1 MVLIPRNVILDF
13 LRGSQ
18 GFFPFSFNFLC
29 LLQLSQGHRLKLR
42 TLVSLTPQTPS
53 NELLKFC
60 ERENVRVLYFPA
72 SKFKGDVT
80 LPSYLVAEILE
91 VRIFFLF
98 PKFFFLAS
106 HSRNTH
112 SLSLFICS
120 FSLSHFS
127 FSKWHCLSQIQ
138 LTLLLGPD

>member
-98 PKFFFLAS
+98 PKFFFFWLL
-106 HSRNTH
+106 TH
-112 SLSLFICS
+112 ATRILSLFSYVPSLFHISLSLSGIVY
-120 FSLSHFS
+120 L
-127 FSKWHCLSQIQ
+127 KYN
-138 LTLLLGPD
+138 